1 MAQFSSLQP
10 KNKIAKLPA
19 IKHKIKLIA
28 TYPAKIAAI
37 SLSLEIAL
45 ASRKSI
51 SLLSKNL
58 AIFRQTKIAI
68 PITKKILVLPAKR
81 EIAAFFSSI
90 KLTPPKNTAKN
101 RDKINAD
108 IKPTNSLLRNEFR
121 NIYFAI
127 TFI

>member
-1 MAQFSSLQP
+1 MTQLKNLTP
-10 KNKIAKLPA
+10 RNKIAKPPA

-28 TYPAKIAAI
+28 TYPAKIAVT
-37 SLSLEIAL
+37 SLSLEMAL

-58 AIFRQTKIAI
+58 AILRQTKIAI
-68 PITKKILVLPAKR
+68 PIAKKILALPAKR

-101 RDKINAD
+101 KDKINAE
-108 IKPTNSLLRNEFR
+108 IKPTNSLLRKEFR

-127 TFI
+127 IFI